1 VNGIQAA
8 DLPVGTIVEFTLTN
22 YRERFTVRRIDRD
35 DLITWCSLPYSW
47 EFDGP
52 LGGTLFF
59 DSDVQRELDDGA
71 KVLRVGDG
79 NGR

>member
-1 VNGIQAA
+1 MSETRAA
-8 DLPVGTIVEFTLTN
+8 DLPVGSIIEFTLTN

-35 DLITWCSLPYSW
+35 DMITWCSLARSW

-59 DSDVQRELDDGA
+59 ESDVQRELDNGA
-71 KVLRVGDG
+71 KVLRVAGG
-79 NGR
+79 SQQ